1 MATMITDECINCGA
15 CEPECPNTAIY
26 QGGIEYDALDGSKQP
41 ALTDEFFYIVPEKCT
56 ECVGFYDAEACAA
69 VCPVDC
75 CIPNPD
81 IPETEEVLLKR
92 AAEIHPDK
100 TFGPDS
106 PSRFKEG
113 AGGDDAPAGG
123 DESAAAPAAASAPV
137 AAAPAVAATGAGP
150 APVVHFGKVEKK
162 VELAAPPPRTTPFTG
177 ELPATFDEALK
188 LVGPEGNS
196 GSGGLGV
203 KVFVAL
209 AQPILGALP
218 DGTKQRLET
227 AFNDKRVFS
236 AAGATGL
243 NILAQV
249 LIVPLI
255 VLGFAVEVKQLNVYT
270 MEVWP
275 WWFWSVIAITLEGM
289 WRMRDAVLFA
299 KPTEETKWRGAIY
312 GPALIPLVAPI
323 LSRAESARKVG
334 GVAFEGYYETEGA
347 YDEKTERERRYGEI
361 YTFDERPSG
370 YLLRLELP
378 RRIPPSGV
386 KEELGLG
393 DEMPD
398 YDLDLSLASGWFQ
411 VHGKVV
417 DERLRTVAAT
427 APAFPPDFTTRIPL
441 NERCAGFSHRVRNK
455 VLEVVLVKASAA
467 SRLPRMA
474 DAA

>member
-26 QGGIEYDALDGSKQP
+26 QGGIEYDALDGSKVA
-41 ALTDEFFYIVPEKCT
+41 ALSDEIFYIVPEKCT

-81 IPETEEVLLKR
+81 IPESEEVLLQR

-113 AGGDDAPAGG
+113 AGGGDEAPAEGDAPAATPAAGA
-123 DESAAAPAAASAPV
+123 AAAPAAAV
-137 AAAPAVAATGAGP
+137 AVPTGP
-150 APVVHFGKVEKK
+150 APVVHIGKVEKK
-162 VELAAPPPRTTPFTG
+162 VELAAPPPRTVPFTG
-177 ELPATFDEALK
+177 ELPTTFEAALN
-188 LVGPEGNS
+188 LVGPEGS
-196 GSGGLGV
+196 TGSGGLLLRTG
-203 KVFVAL
+203 VAL
-209 AQPILGALP
+209 LQPLLGALP
-218 DGTKQRLET
+218 DSTKQRLET

-236 AAGATGL
+236 AAGSTGL
-243 NILAQV
+243 NILAHV
-249 LIVPLI
+249 IIVPLI
-255 VLGFAVEVKQLNVYT
+255 ALGFAVEVEKLNLYT

-275 WWFWSVIAITLEGM
+275 YWFWAVMAITLEGI
-289 WRMRDAVLFA
+289 WRMRDAVIFA
-299 KPTEETKWRGAIY
+299 KPTDEVKWRGAIY

-323 LSRAESARKVG
+323 LSRAEKSRSVG
-334 GVAFEGYYETEGA
+334 TVGFEGYYETDGA

-361 YTFDERPSG
+361 YTFEERPSG

-378 RRIPPSGV
+378 RKIPPSGV
-386 KEELGLG
+386 KEDLGLG

-398 YDLDLSLASGWFQ
+398 YALDLSLASGWFQ

-441 NERCAGFSHRVRNK
+441 SERCVGFSHRTRNK